1 MKTENGKGYERMEK
15 TEGKKKAPL
24 YKRYPKSSLLI
35 YNGTT
40 ISHFLLGGIGI
51 VIGYD
56 FAPLA
61 ILFGLIYLGFAI
73 SEMYILMPLKVC
85 PNCVYFQLENS
96 LCVSGMNVVSRKM
109 ARKGN
114 TKDFYLRAEGLL
126 CPNNLYMASL
136 IFPIIALIPALLFN
150 FSPVVLI
157 IFIAIIGLLL
167 FRFFIIFMK
176 ISCIHCLAKYKCPQA
191 GQMGVR
197 EM

>member
-1 MKTENGKGYERMEK
+1 MDKTRP
-15 TEGKKKAPL
+15 KKKAPL
-24 YKRYPKSSLLI
+24 YRRYPKSSLLI

-56 FAPLA
+56 FAPLSL
-61 ILFGLIYLGFAI
+61 LFGLIYFGFAI

-85 PNCVYFQLENS
+85 PNCVYYGLENS
-96 LCVSGMNVVSRKM
+96 LCVSGMNKVSRKI
-109 ARKGN
+109 ARRGN
-114 TKDFYLRAEGLL
+114 TRDFYLRAEGLL

-136 IFPIIALIPALLFN
+136 IFPIIALVPALIIN
-150 FSPVVLI
+150 FSPILLM
-157 IFIAIIGLLL
+157 IFIMIVWLLL

-176 ISCIHCLAKYKCPQA
+176 VACIHCLAKYKCPQA

>member
-1 MKTENGKGYERMEK
+1 VLIKRLRIEKMTKTAS
-15 TEGKKKAPL
+15 KKKAKL

-40 ISHFLLGGIGI
+40 ISHFLLGGMGI
-51 VIGYD
+51 ILGYNYSP
-56 FAPLA
+56 FSL
-61 ILFGLIYLGFAI
+61 LFGIIYMAFAFC
-73 SEMYILMPLKVC
+73 EMYILMPLKVC
-85 PNCVYFQLENS
+85 PNCMYYGLKDS
-96 LCVSGMNVVSRKM
+96 LCVSGMNVVSRKI
-109 ARKGN
+109 AKKGN
-114 TKDFYLRAEGLL
+114 PKDFPNRAKGLF

-136 IFPIIALIPALLFN
+136 IFPIIALIPALIIN
-150 FSPVVLI
+150 FSFILLL
-157 IFIAIIGLLL
+157 IFIAVIGLLL

>member
-1 MKTENGKGYERMEK
+1 MDKEK
-15 TEGKKKAPL
+15 SKKKAKL
-24 YKRYPKSSLLI
+24 YKRYPTSSLLI

-51 VIGYD
+51 IIGYA
-56 FAPLA
+56 FAPLSL
-61 ILFGLIYLGFAI
+61 LFGLIYFGFAI

-85 PNCVYFQLENS
+85 RNCVYYQLENS
-96 LCVSGMNVVSRKM
+96 LCVSGMNVVSRKI

-136 IFPIIALIPALLFN
+136 IFPIIALIPALLIN
-150 FSPVVLI
+150 FSLLLLV
-157 IFIAIIGLLL
+157 IFITIIGLLL

>member
-1 MKTENGKGYERMEK
+1 MDKEK
-15 TEGKKKAPL
+15 SKKKAKL
-24 YKRYPKSSLLI
+24 HKRYPKSSLLI

-40 ISHFLLGGIGI
+40 VAHFLLGGVGI
-51 VIGYD
+51 IIGYD
-56 FAPLA
+56 FLPLA
-61 ILFGLIYLGFAI
+61 ILFGLIYFGFAI

-85 PNCVYFQLENS
+85 PNCVYYQLENS
-96 LCVSGMNVVSRKM
+96 LCVSGMNVVSKKI

-136 IFPIIALIPALLFN
+136 IFPIIALIPALLIN
-150 FSPVVLI
+150 FSFILLL
-157 IFIAIIGLLL
+157 IFITIIGLLL